1 MNRFKR
7 HANARSS
14 TTLSSKP
21 LNRFA
26 MTEMTTTTAR
36 CSRENDSCDS
46 LVTGDIAL
54 YAVPAGPNLESRNPA
69 LPIGLHPGCRCTRTG
84 DTGHVWAAFS
94 PLLTGLGGRT
104 QQALLIR
111 LAGSSQKGLHGH
123 RTRRYLRRRRI
134 RTEMAKTDGY

>member
-36 CSRENDSCDS
+36 CSREDDSCDS

-84 DTGHVWAAFS
+84 DTGQARPPLALADRSRRPNTTGAFDS
-94 PLLTGLGGRT
+94 LSWE
-104 QQALLIR
+104 
-111 LAGSSQKGLHGH
+111 LAEGASRAPYSAIPSS
-123 RTRRYLRRRRI
+123 
-134 RTEMAKTDGY
+134 TENQNRNGKD